1 MRAPVIHV
9 NTCVNRGLIRSCQ
22 VGFAALALMAASAQA
37 QTYTCLP
44 DTAEQSEVLR
54 NYIVSLV
61 TGTDS
66 GTVALR
72 GRYNLP
78 AVSASKVTVVTTGS
92 VCTQAG
98 GAYHAAVTQPGTP
111 PSSRTLVVVKVSTT
125 RFVVLDPNEHAGEFA
140 LHVVFD
146 KNWND
151 LAGFGS

>member
-1 MRAPVIHV
+1 MLLNPAIKRD
-9 NTCVNRGLIRSCQ
+9 LIRSCRI
-22 VGFAALALMAASAQA
+22 GFVALALVAVNAQA

-44 DTAEQSEVLR
+44 DTAEQAEVLR

-66 GTVALR
+66 VTVAFR
-72 GRYNLP
+72 TRYNLP
-78 AVSASKVTVVTTGS
+78 AVTASKVTVVTTGS

-111 PSSRTLVVVKVSTT
+111 PSSRTLVVIKVSTT
-125 RFVVLDPNEHAGEFA
+125 RYVVLDPNEHAGEFA